1 MKIFPIHNEEDYE
14 RALGIVE
21 ELMDAE
27 PGTEE
32 FDMLEVWT
40 TLIEGYEARHH
51 KIDLPDPIEAIKFRM
66 EQEGMKQKDL
76 AQILGGSRSRASE
89 LLNRKRR
96 LTVDMIRK
104 LHTHLKIPFENL
116 LGEYRTV

>member
-1 MKIFPIHNEEDYE
+1 MKIFPVHNEEDYE
-14 RALGIVE
+14 RALEIVE

-40 TLIEGYEARHH
+40 TLIESYETRHH

-66 EQEGMKQKDL
+66 EQEGLKEKDL
-76 AQILGGSRSRASE
+76 A
-89 LLNRKRR
+89 
-96 LTVDMIRK
+96 
-104 LHTHLKIPFENL
+104 
-116 LGEYRTV
+116 